1 MGGPAWWMSWVLE
14 DMCGIIMCM
23 GFSAKRGANRV
34 NNLESRVHVDGD
46 FFGNDVVR
54 GGKS

>member
-14 DMCGIIMCM
+14 DMCGIIMCL
-23 GFSAKRGANRV
+23 FFRQTWCKTGAIISK
-34 NNLESRVHVDGD
+34 EEFTFDGG

>member
-23 GFSAKRGANRV
+23 GFSAKRGANRAIISKAECTSMGYF
-34 NNLESRVHVDGD
+34 L
-46 FFGNDVVR
+46 NDVVR

>member
-23 GFSAKRGANRV
+23 GFSAKRGVNRG
-34 NNLESRVHVDGD
+34 NNLERRVHVDGV